1 MEKGIFTYEQEA
13 FLDIIKQMTDVKE
26 KVNTTYDK
34 ASKIKE
40 IQVDNYKGW
49 QGKQKE
55 ELSAFLDL
63 TLQYHAQLIEGEN
76 SPTASFCKTL
86 ENMAET
92 MANYTNDS
100 KSYQNLMIKGGN

>member
-1 MEKGIFTYEQEA
+1 MDKGIFSYEKETFLEIMKLMKDTEEKIGDTYVMA
-13 FLDIIKQMTDVKE
+13 TR
-26 KVNTTYDK
+26 
-34 ASKIKE
+34 IKE
-40 IQVDNYKGW
+40 NKVDRYEGW

-86 ENMAET
+86 ENMAEA
-92 MANYTNDS
+92 MANYTIDS
-100 KSYQNLMIKGGN
+100 KSYQNLMNKGGQ